1 MLKLEIENA
10 HPRDANIL
18 FEEKEHKYYLRG
30 KQVGT
35 SVTSL
40 IHAFAPPFDAEKMAD
55 KIASKKCSLQSRK
68 KYENMTKEMIL
79 DKWKA
84 DGESSS
90 SLGTALH
97 RDIELYFNGVP
108 NNNCSVEYSYFES
121 FLKSGLLDNL
131 TAYRT
136 EWSVYDEDLDLAGQ
150 IDMLFY
156 DSSADSFV
164 IYDWKRSKEI
174 SFTNKFKDDK
184 YLYEPLGNLDNCNFS
199 TYSLQLNIYR
209 YILQKNYGI
218 TVSGMYLLILHP
230 NYSEYYRI
238 QVPVLEE
245 EIGKMVDWRKKEIE
259 DKKHSEFKL

>member
-1 MLKLEIENA
+1 MLKLDIENA
-10 HPRDANIL
+10 HPRDEYIV

-40 IHAFAPPFDAEKMAD
+40 IHVFAPAFNAEKMAER
-55 KIASKKCSLQSRK
+55 IASNKCSLQSRK
-68 KYENMTKEMIL
+68 KYQNMTKEMIL
-79 DKWKA
+79 EKWKA
-84 DGESSS
+84 DGEASSS
-90 SLGTALH
+90 MGTGLH
-97 RDIELYFNGVP
+97 RDIELFFNDVP
-108 NNNCSVEYSYFES
+108 TDNCSVEYSYFNS

-156 DSSADSFV
+156 NSSDNSFV

-174 SFTNKFKDDK
+174 SFTNKFKEDK
-184 YLYEPLGNLDNCNFS
+184 YLYEPLGNLENCNFN

-209 YILQKNYGI
+209 YMLQKNYGI

-230 NYSEYYRI
+230 NYPDYYRI
-238 QVPVLEE
+238 NVPLLEE
-245 EIGKMVDWRKKEIE
+245 EIDKMVEWRKAEME
-259 DKKHSEFKL
+259 GKKLSEFKL